1 MKEAMINMS
10 RWNEASEP
18 EPARYA
24 PALRVGASRW
34 AVLIAAL
41 AMTAGLAAA
50 VNSTVAAASAAGGH
64 RPSATAA
71 TSGGTSCPSTDTAM
85 VFTNDSGMPNTK
97 VFGAVTL
104 TAGTVSP
111 TPAKYLNK
119 SVPFSTY
126 PAVSGE
132 TNTFYFCMVPGDT
145 AGRLWI
151 SLGTSIPATTLPT
164 VQPADTAPYR
174 FGYVEFT
181 YTATKTGTVDY
192 SNVNDFDFPID
203 LQTYATSGAQ
213 TPAESSTFTG
223 NTCQIV
229 NATKTAVQKLGASAD
244 WTSIEK
250 TTNGQFVRIIAPD
263 NGYATDGGWPSMVPY
278 IENLARSLPLHGT
291 TYGPITVEDHYATT
305 AGHDHQNNGWFYY
318 QGYFNKTT
326 FALTLNGTLHAKTA
340 PTATAGTS
348 TSAAGST
355 ITVTLTGA
363 TGLAKG
369 IYDQGHE
376 YKVGGVQDLAND
388 VYARIW
394 NDLTG
399 AFNYGYWG
407 SQYGSGADTKDFFK
421 TFPTP
426 STSAPTGG
434 QAAFLPDRTVPFV
447 TAAPALSY
455 NLYAAV
461 LSQFSPNYAFP
472 ENENYGAGGKGIS
485 PLMSIP
491 AGGEVKATLPPDGW
505 TGPSGSSTCQA
516 AVTPT
521 GPTTGTTTGPST
533 GAANGYYE
541 VASDGGLFA
550 FGTAPF
556 YGSMGGK
563 PLNKPVV
570 GMASTPGGGGYWEVA
585 SDGGLFAFGDAAFY
599 GSMGGK
605 PLNKPIVGMASTPD
619 GQGYWEVA
627 SDGGLFA
634 FGDAQFY
641 GSMGGKPLNQPIVGL
656 ASTPGGG
663 GYWEVA
669 SDGGL
674 FAFGDAAFY
683 GSMGGQPLNKPI
695 VGLATA
701 PDGKGYWEVASDGG
715 LFAFGTAPFY
725 GSMGGQPLNQPVVG
739 MASTPGG
746 GGYWEVASDGGLFA
760 FGDAAFYGSMGGQPL
775 NKPIV
780 GMTTTGTP
788 VPN

>member
-1 MKEAMINMS
+1 MKEDMADMS
-10 RWNEASEP
+10 RWTRTESSTGRRRIG
-18 EPARYA
+18 ARW
-24 PALRVGASRW
+24 W
-34 AVLIAAL
+34 AVPLVA
-41 AMTAGLAAA
+41 LAAA
-50 VNSTVAAASAAGGH
+50 TGVSVAGTAGASSAGAAQPAGNH
-64 RPSATAA
+64 HPSATAA

-85 VFTNDSGMPNTK
+85 VFTNDSEMPNTK

-119 SVPFSTY
+119 SVAFSTY

-132 TNTFYFCMVPGDT
+132 ANTFYFCMVPGDT

-151 SLGTSIPATTLPT
+151 SVGTSIPATTLPT

-181 YTATKTGTVDY
+181 YTAAKTGTVDY

-203 LQTYATSGAQ
+203 LQTYTTPGDQ
-213 TPAESSTFTG
+213 TPAKSSTFTG

-229 NATKTAVQKLGASAD
+229 NAMKTAVAGTGSAAD

-250 TTNGQFVRIIAPD
+250 TTTGQFVRVIAPD
-263 NGYATDGGWPSMVPY
+263 NGYATYGGWPSMATY
-278 IENLARSLPLHGT
+278 IKAFAQGLGT
-291 TYGPITVEDHYATT
+291 TAGRYGPFTVEDRYSASP
-305 AGHDHQNNGWFYY
+305 GHDVGNDGWFDYT
-318 QGYFNKTT
+318 GFFDKTT
-326 FALTLNGTLHAKTA
+326 FALTLTGTLHG
-340 PTATAGTS
+340 TATPGGPG
-348 TSAAGST
+348 SAAGEPM
-355 ITVTLTGA
+355 TVTLTGRT
-363 TGLAKG
+363 TGLAQG

-376 YKVGGVQDLAND
+376 YKVNGARDLTND

-407 SQYGSGADTKDFFK
+407 STYGTGSDTKDFFG
-421 TFPTP
+421 TFAPPTAP
-426 STSAPTGG
+426 SGG
-434 QAAFLPDRTVPFV
+434 QPAFLPGRTVPFV
-447 TAAPALSY
+447 TAKPSVSY
-455 NLYAAV
+455 NLYSSV
-461 LSQFSPNYAFP
+461 LSQFSPNYTFP

-521 GPTTGTTTGPST
+521 GPTTGTTTETST

-563 PLNKPVV
+563 PLNQPVV

-641 GSMGGKPLNQPIVGL
+641 GSMGGQPLNQPIVGL
-656 ASTPGGG
+656 ASTPDGQ

-683 GSMGGQPLNKPI
+683 GSRGGKPLNKPI

-725 GSMGGQPLNQPVVG
+725 GSMGGKPLNQPVVG
-739 MASTPGG
+739 LASTPGG

-760 FGDAAFYGSMGGQPL
+760 FGDAQFYGSMGGKPL